1 MNINLL
7 PADKYLVVNK
17 TILTEYDKKII
28 IAFYEPIM
36 GAIPTSLYFSLWN
49 DLDQNELFSPKL
61 NHHHLMSVLKCDLK
75 AIKKARESL
84 EALGLLKTFVKSG
97 DVNEYIYEL
106 FSPLSPSEFFSHPLL
121 NIILY
126 SNVGFEE
133 YDRLKTLYQKVK
145 VDTKDY
151 EEITKNLDEV
161 YETNKYSINLNNEDN
176 LAERAINGLSV
187 KERIDFDLLI
197 SSIPKG
203 VINEKTFTKKTK
215 ELINLIAFTY
225 NIDTIKMVEI
235 VRGSLNEF
243 GMIDKSLLRITARKM
258 YQFDN
263 NSLPTLVYRTQPEYL
278 KTPVG
283 DNSMRGKIIAMFENT
298 SPIDFLRNKNRGIN
312 PTKGEVKLIDS
323 LLHDMELQPAV
334 VNVLIDY
341 VLRKNNNSLNSSY
354 VETIAAQWKR
364 ANIKTASEAMEFA
377 EKEHKKLSKKN
388 SKSENST
395 TSKKV
400 SKEPIWFNDKIEKNE
415 ITSEEEEELKEL
427 LKEFN

>member
-49 DLDQNELFSPKL
+49 DLDQNELFSSKL

-75 AIKKARESL
+75 TIKKARESL
-84 EALGLLKTFVKSG
+84 EALGLLKSFIKTG

-106 FSPLSPSEFFSHPLL
+106 FSPLSPSEFFTHPLL
-121 NIILY
+121 NIVLY

-133 YDRLKTLYQKVK
+133 YDRLRNLYQKVK

-161 YETNKYSINLNNEDN
+161 YETGKYNININNDDN
-176 LAERAINGLSV
+176 LAERTTNTLSV

-225 NIDTIKMVEI
+225 NIDTMKMAEI

-243 GMIDKSLLRITARKM
+243 GMIDKNLLRITARKM
-258 YQFDN
+258 HQFDN
-263 NSLPTLVYRTQPEYL
+263 NSLPTLIYRTQPEFL
-278 KTPVG
+278 KAPSG

-298 SPIDFLRNKNRGIN
+298 SPIDFLRNKNRGVN
-312 PTKGEVKLIDS
+312 PTKTEIKLIDN
-323 LLHDMELQPAV
+323 LLHDFELQPAV

-341 VLRKNNNSLNSSY
+341 VLRKNNNSLNSAY

-388 SKSENST
+388 SKNEVSST
-395 TSKKV
+395 RKKI

>member
-151 EEITKNLDEV
+151 E
-161 YETNKYSINLNNEDN
+161 
-176 LAERAINGLSV
+176 
-187 KERIDFDLLI
+187 
-197 SSIPKG
+197 
-203 VINEKTFTKKTK
+203 
-215 ELINLIAFTY
+215 
-225 NIDTIKMVEI
+225 
-235 VRGSLNEF
+235 
-243 GMIDKSLLRITARKM
+243 
-258 YQFDN
+258 
-263 NSLPTLVYRTQPEYL
+263 
-278 KTPVG
+278 
-283 DNSMRGKIIAMFENT
+283 
-298 SPIDFLRNKNRGIN
+298 
-312 PTKGEVKLIDS
+312 
-323 LLHDMELQPAV
+323 
-334 VNVLIDY
+334 
-341 VLRKNNNSLNSSY
+341 
-354 VETIAAQWKR
+354 
-364 ANIKTASEAMEFA
+364 
-377 EKEHKKLSKKN
+377 
-388 SKSENST
+388 
-395 TSKKV
+395 
-400 SKEPIWFNDKIEKNE
+400 
-415 ITSEEEEELKEL
+415 
-427 LKEFN
+427 